1 MRLYFSILLFLTAG
15 FFGTLPFAKKNIIR
29 PAVGDLA
36 PEIKLPNKT
45 GDSIALSD
53 LRGKVIFIDFWASW
67 CRTCRVENI
76 PLRNAYNTYKD
87 ETFDIGN
94 GFEVYSI
101 SLDTDSLIWQKAIKN
116 DQLVWENHVCD
127 FKKWDSPLVS
137 LYNFRYLPHNVLI
150 DRNGIIIA
158 KGLFGEDL
166 ANTLREH
173 LAE

>member
-1 MRLYFSILLFLTAG
+1 M
-15 FFGTLPFAKKNIIR
+15 PKKNIIR

-36 PEIKLPNKT
+36 PEIKLPNRT

-53 LRGKVIFIDFWASW
+53 LRGKVVFIDFWASW

-94 GFEVYSI
+94 GLEVFSI